1 MADHR
6 AENILAAVVTA
17 VTGLTTT
24 GARVYRGRRYELDVD
39 LSPSLCVY
47 MGPDS
52 PLSDEGDSPMAYLD
66 SELTVYIE
74 GVAKQSTTD
83 VATTLN
89 QMRHEVAVALNTD
102 FTQGLAY
109 VHNTTE
115 GDAVLDVAAET
126 DKLVGR
132 MRTEWRFLYRRQR
145 YVP

>member
-6 AENILAAVVTA
+6 AENIIAAVVTA

-39 LSPSLCVY
+39 ASPSLCVY
-47 MGPDS
+47 LGPDLPLSGPGDS
-52 PLSDEGDSPMAYLD
+52 PLAYQD

-74 GVAKQSTTD
+74 GVVKNSTTA

-89 QMRHEVAVALNTD
+89 QIRHEVAVALNAD
-102 FTQGLAY
+102 HTQGLAY

-115 GDAVLDVAAET
+115 GETLLDIGVET
-126 DKLVGR
+126 DKPVGR
-132 MRTEWRFLYRRQR
+132 MRTAWLFLYRRQR
-145 YVP
+145 YVA